1 MADIGEGHEEP
12 GPFPLPLFWVKKKKN
27 RRRKKNRQGKRQKK
41 PPHSFLIAR
50 PMPTFYVSH
59 SRNTGNFNLWRSAF
73 YAILWM
79 NTDYSTLTG
88 FYSDDFAWNKT
99 WDQMKQS
106 RSSGNIRLRF
116 LLLQLLW
123 CFLGHPSTVISIICW
138 KMSGWARKINVNYQ
152 NLRYMIKGVEL
163 TLEFE

>member
-1 MADIGEGHEEP
+1 MSS
-12 GPFPLPLFWVKKKKN
+12 L
-27 RRRKKNRQGKRQKK
+27 
-41 PPHSFLIAR
+41 LIAR

-123 CFLGHPSTVISIICW
+123 CFLGHPSTVISIIFW

-152 NLRYMIKGVEL
+152 NLRYRCRVNFRIWVAYLVTIQLLQLLLKSDSTSPFVERPIP
-163 TLEFE
+163 F